1 MNSNSHNIL
10 LQNCFVIFSRNM
22 KIFLEKRCCQIFD
35 LDYIPNTPHMIY
47 LCSHG
52 AEDFTSYSIFTS
64 CLLFYPTVGGVCQG
78 IEKGDKVIE
87 YVVAQCPGC
96 SGNDTETGWATIFT
110 IFVEE
115 LRLTEV
121 TNCSGNR
128 CGV

>member
-1 MNSNSHNIL
+1 
-10 LQNCFVIFSRNM
+10 V
-22 KIFLEKRCCQIFD
+22 
-35 LDYIPNTPHMIY
+35 IY

-52 AEDFTSYSIFTS
+52 AGDFTSYSIFTS
-64 CLLFYPTVGGVCQG
+64 CLLFCPTVGGVCQG

-96 SGNDTETGWATIFT
+96 FGSGTATGWATIFT
-110 IFVEE
+110 IFIEE

-121 TNCSGNR
+121 TNCSESP